1 MSPPFFPNIN
11 TLESPGSKVVVM
23 GGGRT
28 SVGIYYGDIIK
39 LIAPTHAKV
48 HEQLFFVDYIDSQS
62 LRLIDLNDYDN
73 TLLLRIEWDAETKEG
88 FLFDSTIEQIRLIS
102 RGEDVG
108 YVKINGF
115 AKGQFVWI
123 DFTVPEAPSLRAEIK
138 DIIRDAV
145 ELVDVETKETLYI
158 DFEYKGL
165 PEYIQR
171 IRIISKPGVESMT
184 STPMEQSVDLEEEPD
199 TGEVYEHL
207 DTLSRQGDS
216 LVRTMIQNSDVAD
229 DLDEIEVEIEIPENR
244 KRYTLDVQ
252 IQDITDHLYSKYP
265 AHLQTPDVD
274 NEIANT
280 VNRFVEMRQ
289 SFSRFEENG
298 VIVPTHA
305 DTCPAIRSFLNG
317 TTSAVYRPIVPVVD
331 FVKKLYVGKVEKA
344 AGWFQQSSLLLV
356 DDMEDTQ
363 ERVVAKE
370 NYQQNVQ
377 QGDETKYNR
386 YIRHLSGKPFQPRIY
401 DTPQPFIKQ
410 TVGTEQPQ
418 EWIVHSSDNGGEIEA
433 PYLHYVEPSR
443 DLAEIQQIPFSVQRV
458 FKTPSYVEKDVVAIR
473 SFLTN
478 SVENMEKSRLFLPQ
492 TPLSQQILLSSGY
505 GSGGGSGGMVGG
517 PFFTEQ
523 DVVEAPRV
531 KIPVDGEELY
541 VQYKP
546 VLAQFDIPKAAKAA
560 KKKGGRSVPEF
571 GSRPIHFYFPRSTG
585 KNPSLVDSLHTVLP
599 KTSYYLEW
607 MNHKGYLENA
617 LSFTSLV
624 RELEPMAI
632 YAHHIRIPE
641 QRKIKEILSK
651 NIRRFMKNWRSRSG
665 ELLKQYQGFLS
676 YYRNVRWNDLFK
688 MFTTPDG
695 IGRLEVLK
703 NAYQVDFMENNRF
716 KANAPGQGEVGQVAS
731 VKRHWT
737 NSELFHAFSTVDQN
751 RLFDLTLLSM
761 MLDWLTPEQF
771 LSGVPNIDPYSKSK
785 SFKMLSKQYSRA
797 ADLEKDNHVENVYVD
812 EDFLDNTT
820 REWILKFQPILKK
833 ETDETARREIVQQ
846 TLTDIYK
853 LTDNES
859 LVETILTGKKRVQDG
874 DYAVL
879 EIKKTAKVVRGSDS
893 KSRDDELEQDL
904 VVERRFYKRLHDI
917 WVLDDKLREEDFSEN
932 IENLLGKYTD
942 LKKNKAVVPE
952 HMMFTFEKRYSIIAE
967 EMKAQLEEDIQK
979 QMVWIQR
986 KRQWDQTLPRLL
998 HTRMQEQV
1006 ALYELEKKEQP
1017 ILSPYVSLRDLILE
1031 QPNEKKRQHDI
1042 QKFFERFCRKAVLE
1056 EDTHWGYCLLTNTPL
1071 FPVPIY
1077 ELATAFNTGKSKL
1090 YREKLEEVCSLH
1102 GTLSED
1108 GGRWVDKNS
1117 GYTLRLIDQS
1127 TTEGGDTLEYHMMAV
1142 SKVLQNETDVQI
1154 VIESMFETEPT
1165 NTHIDTITDTQNI
1178 VQTIFR
1184 FLNKQVGIHDK
1195 NMSVF
1200 HEINMLY
1207 HKTVNDTHVILSK
1220 KKYEANLAAKYKDRE
1235 KTRVRKEPPYEMY
1248 LDQMYVYVAVSCYFV
1263 IVQMN
1268 LSQLR
1273 RTNMAS
1279 VVGCKYSFD
1288 GFPMEN
1294 DPEKDA
1300 GIRFM
1305 SCLLQASKKLDERP
1319 WNALQQHSS
1328 DNMVKYMKLILNNIV
1343 MIPSVKNAIHL
1354 RREQTKKQ
1362 RVEKNPVDLTPSWPH
1377 FLPPL
1382 VKFSVKSSIPTEG
1395 QAVRVLVDGF
1405 MHSAKKR
1412 PYLLKLKSWVLL
1424 ITYGMV
1430 ERINDIVLKTKLL
1443 MKTMNN
1449 VPYLE
1454 NMCCDQDNR
1463 FRNPL
1468 FYFANEDA
1476 NLLPYLEQGRELER
1490 HFDRIAVLSIP
1501 PTLFYRITS
1510 QSVLLTTP
1518 STATDP
1524 ETIQRVFLHY
1534 AYDLGYWDTP
1544 EIQSIMAIPAPPE
1557 DYHRKWA
1564 DSLKKEFFLKTFE
1577 KTGKWT
1583 EMRTLM
1589 PTFMKKIYQS
1599 RPIQVIPPKDLDV
1612 LRNDRQ
1618 GLFLDNIERFT
1629 NSVHSNAAYHYF
1641 AEHVTENQRMDPK
1654 EAIPLLDIVRQQLL
1668 KQLEAEGVV
1677 VPTALVKLPVS
1688 LSSVNASSTV
1698 SMAKITLM
1706 KNSLEYLLRTLP
1718 SGLLYKQTDAV
1729 LPKHWVFSKSDSA
1742 KLQDNL
1748 SRLRKPM
1755 NDLALSQNK
1764 EFRQWMTQIRGS
1776 FQELYNMYVSTVE
1789 ELFESPEFLFEYYS
1803 FLLIET
1809 VYLYIEEFYAQ
1820 ENPPVRKAV
1829 LTEFLNTC
1837 LDILEKNR
1845 QIMDMDYA
1853 TLVEKTRF
1861 DENMERQS
1869 IMDRFKM
1876 ITRNDER
1883 ALEKLMK
1890 KLKLGRWNVGKEV
1903 YQYNKNA
1910 PPSEND
1916 PTMNLYEEEVEI
1928 PVRMVEPTGMDVNS
1942 YEVDGEYDGE
1952 GDELG
1957 EDDYEA
1963 FDDNK
1968 DGEDEYGDEEW
1979 EDYEES

>member
-1 MSPPFFPNIN
+1 MSPPFFPNTPVSLLN
-11 TLESPGSKVVVM
+11 GEEGVVV

-39 LIAPTHAKV
+39 LMAPTHAKV
-48 HEQLFFVDYIDSQS
+48 HEQLFFVDYIDSHI

-102 RGEDVG
+102 RGEDLG
-108 YVKINGF
+108 YVKINGLS
-115 AKGQFVWI
+115 KGKFVWI
-123 DFTVPEAPSLRAEIK
+123 DFTVPDAPSIRAEIK

-145 ELVDVETKETLYI
+145 ELLDVETKETLYL

-171 IRIISKPGVESMT
+171 IRIIQEPTAVSS
-184 STPMEQSVDLEEEPD
+184 SPMEQEPIDIDEPD
-199 TGEVYEHL
+199 DLVEVYEHL

-216 LVRTMIQNSDVAD
+216 LVRNMIQNNDVAD

-252 IQDITDHLYSKYP
+252 LQDISDHLYSKYP
-265 AHLQTPDVD
+265 AYLQTPDVD
-274 NEIANT
+274 NEITNT
-280 VNRFVEMRQ
+280 LNRFVEMRQ
-289 SFSRFEENG
+289 TFSRFEENG

-317 TTSAVYRPIVPVVD
+317 TTSAVYRPFVPVVD
-331 FVKKLYVGKVEKA
+331 FVKKIYVGKVEKA
-344 AGWFQQSSLLLV
+344 AGLFQQTSISLI
-356 DDMEDTQ
+356 DDKENT
-363 ERVVAKE
+363 EEKVLAKE

-377 QGDETKYNR
+377 QGDENKYNR
-386 YIRHLSGKPFQPRIY
+386 YIRHLSEKPFQPRTY

-418 EWIVHSSDNGGEIEA
+418 EWIIHSSENGGGEIEA
-433 PYLHYVEPSR
+433 PYLHYMKSSR
-443 DLAEIQQIPFSVQRV
+443 DESEIQQIPFSVQRV

-473 SFLTN
+473 SFMTN

-492 TPLSQQILLSSGY
+492 TPLSQQILLSDGNSSC
-505 GSGGGSGGMVGG
+505 SGGGGMVGG
-517 PFFTEQ
+517 PFLTEQ
-523 DVVEAPRV
+523 DVMDAPHV

-546 VLAQFDIPKAAKAA
+546 VLAQLDIPKAKAA
-560 KKKGGRSVPEF
+560 KATKKKSERLVPEF

-585 KNPSLVDSLHTVLP
+585 KNPSLMDSLQTVLP

-607 MNHKGYLENA
+607 MNHKGYLENTF
-617 LSFTSLV
+617 SFTSLV
-624 RELEPMAI
+624 HELEPMAI
-632 YAHHIRIPE
+632 YPHHIRIPE

-651 NIRRFMKNWRSRSG
+651 NIHRFVKNWRTRSG

-688 MFTTPDG
+688 MFTTPEG
-695 IGRLEVLK
+695 IGRLEQLK

-716 KANAPGQGEVGQVAS
+716 RAQVGAPGAPGQGAAVAAG
-731 VKRHWT
+731 KRHWT

-761 MLDWLTPEQF
+761 LLDWLTPEQF
-771 LSGVPNIDPYSKSK
+771 LSGVPNIDPYSKAK
-785 SFKMLSKQYSRA
+785 AFKMLSKQYSRL
-797 ADLEKDNHVENVYVD
+797 ADLEKDNHTEDVFVD

-820 REWILKFQPILKK
+820 RDWILKFQPILKK

-853 LTDNES
+853 LTNVES
-859 LVETILTGKKRVQDG
+859 LVETILSGKKRVEDG

-879 EIKKTAKVVRGSDS
+879 EIKKTAKVVRSGD
-893 KSRDDELEQDL
+893 DDETEHDL

-917 WVLDDKLREEDFSEN
+917 WVVDDKLREEDFSEN

-952 HMMFTFEKRYSIIAE
+952 HILFTFEKRYSVIAE

-986 KRQWDQTLPRLL
+986 KRQWNKTMPMLL
-998 HTRMQEQV
+998 QTRMKEQV
-1006 ALYELEKKEQP
+1006 ALYEQEKKEDP
-1017 ILSPYVSLRDLILE
+1017 ILSPYVSLRDMVLE
-1031 QPNEKKRQHDI
+1031 QTNEKKRQHDI
-1042 QKFFERFCRKAVLE
+1042 QKFFERFCRKAILE
-1056 EDTHWGYCLLTNTPL
+1056 EDCHWGYCLLTNTQL

-1077 ELATAFNTGKSKL
+1077 ELAVAFNTGKSKL
-1090 YREKLEEVCSLH
+1090 YREKLEEICSLH

-1108 GGRWVDKNS
+1108 GGRWIDKNS

-1127 TTEGGDTLEYHMMAV
+1127 TTEGGDTLEYHMLAV

-1154 VIESMFETEPT
+1154 VIESMFESDPT
-1165 NTHIDTITDTQNI
+1165 NTNIDTVTDTQNI

-1184 FLNKQVGIHDK
+1184 FMNKQVGIHDK

-1268 LSQLR
+1268 LPKLR

-1294 DPEKDA
+1294 DSEKDT

-1328 DNMVKYMKLILNNIV
+1328 DSMVKYMKQIINTIV
-1343 MIPSVKNAIHL
+1343 MIPSVKNAIGL
-1354 RREQTKKQ
+1354 RREKKT
-1362 RVEKNPVDLTPSWPH
+1362 VEKNPVDSTPSWPH

-1382 VKFSVKSSIPTEG
+1382 VKFSVISSIPTEG

-1424 ITYGMV
+1424 LTYGMV
-1430 ERINDIVLKTKLL
+1430 ERINGIVLKTKML

-1476 NLLPYLEQGRELER
+1476 NILTYLEQGRELER
-1490 HFDRIAVLSIP
+1490 HFDRIAILSIP
-1501 PTLFYRITS
+1501 PSLFYRITS
-1510 QSVLLTTP
+1510 QPVLLTTP
-1518 STATDP
+1518 STVTDP
-1524 ETIQRVFLHY
+1524 ETIQRVFIHY

-1544 EIQSIMAIPAPPE
+1544 EIQSIMALPAPPE
-1557 DYHRKWA
+1557 EYHRQWA
-1564 DSLKKEFFLKTFE
+1564 DSLKKDFFLKTFE

-1583 EMRTLM
+1583 ELRTLM

-1612 LRNDRQ
+1612 LRNDMQ
-1618 GLFLDNIERFT
+1618 GLFLDNMERFT
-1629 NSVHSNAAYHYF
+1629 NSVHSNAVYHYF
-1641 AEHVTENQRMDPK
+1641 AEHVTENQHMDPK

-1668 KQLEAEGVV
+1668 RQLETEGVV
-1677 VPTALVKLPVS
+1677 VPTALVKMPVTTEK
-1688 LSSVNASSTV
+1688 APGV
-1698 SMAKITLM
+1698 SMAKITFM

-1718 SGLLYKQTDAV
+1718 SVLLYKQTDAV
-1729 LPKHWVFSKSDSA
+1729 LPKHWVFSKSDSD
-1742 KLQDNL
+1742 KLQDALN
-1748 SRLRKPM
+1748 RIRKPM
-1755 NDLALSQNK
+1755 NDLALSKNT
-1764 EFRQWMTQIRGS
+1764 EFIQWMTKIRGS
-1776 FQELYNMYVSTVE
+1776 FQELYHVYVSTVE

-1803 FLLIET
+1803 FLLVET
-1809 VYLYIEEFYAQ
+1809 VYLYIEEFYA
-1820 ENPPVRKAV
+1820 EDKHPVHKAV
-1829 LTEFLNTC
+1829 LTEYLNTC

-1845 QIMDMDYA
+1845 QIMFMDYA

-1928 PVRMVEPTGMDVNS
+1928 PVRPVEPTGMEVNS
-1942 YEVDGEYDGE
+1942 YDVDGEYDLE

-1963 FDDNK
+1963 L
-1968 DGEDEYGDEEW
+1968 GEENDEYENEEW